1 VDGAAGGG
9 GGERSGVGHREA
21 RTSDGEAPLYWL
33 LAERR
38 NTFVNLPQFRF
49 VPARMLN
56 LVLNLLA
63 IVVCGALGAG
73 AGYGVVVLAGLGGV
87 IGALIAA
94 FVGMLVATAAWAGGV
109 VALRAVGLVR

>member
-1 VDGAAGGG
+1 ML
-9 GGERSGVGHREA
+9 
-21 RTSDGEAPLYWL
+21 TSVGEAPLYLL
-33 LAERR
+33 LAECR
-38 NTFVNLPQFRF
+38 NTSANLPHPASRF
-49 VPARMLN
+49 PRMLN

-87 IGALIAA
+87 VGALLAA

-109 VALRAVGLVR
+109 AALRAVGLVR